1 MQIKKVKL
9 CNFSSYY
16 GETEIDLSTADKK
29 SIILIGGNNGA
40 GKTSLFTAIKLAL
53 YGPQCFHFQDKN
65 NQYTAKIKN
74 LINHDAYMEN
84 TVHSYVELIVSVP
97 MDRVDSD
104 YCIRREWVYEE
115 KRLSEKY
122 SVLCDGVALSDEDLD
137 FFQNFLFTV
146 IPPNL
151 FEFFFFDG
159 EEVGE
164 FFTTGHYNKYIRNAV
179 LTLCGYDTFNIIR
192 KFCSTYVNT
201 HEEDE
206 GLAETRQEY
215 QQTEKRRTALEIEIA
230 GLNDTILEIN
240 GRIENLTNDRIAL
253 ENQFQKSGGLTET
266 EQEKLQKKMETQD
279 RVKGDKSKRI
289 REFVEVTMPLFIV
302 RDLAEEAFQQMQKES
317 ELHSYQAIMEQLSDD
332 VLRKIVSQFED
343 RDPENL
349 AVALSKGIAQQLK
362 PTFDVE
368 NFQSIHDLSKEEEN
382 KAISMMVKLQNFD
395 ERQMIRACQEKA
407 EAVKKYEDAAQKLRN
422 SLPEIDANTYI
433 AKMAQLTQDI
443 QQYSDTLHECTIRLS
458 KAEEELEQTAKQEEN
473 LRKEMQVKS
482 KNRAAYTFT
491 GRMTQVMDA
500 MIRDVTHEKFKEVQ
514 KLTID
519 MFKRII
525 RKSDYVELI
534 ELDDKFNIN
543 LFKKQTYTVEELA
556 YLLRNIGIDEL
567 EYRLGTTG
575 MELAMKEFGCV
586 SSRELRSY
594 LLKNVTISQIG
605 IMDQKKLRLYKRME
619 MNQLSKG
626 EKQVFVLA
634 LYWAIIKAAGQKVPF
649 IIDTPFARIDT
660 EHREQITKSFF
671 TTISDQVII
680 LSTDEEVVGSY
691 YKMLAPNLAH
701 EYLLDYEQKT
711 GRTAVKNGYFAR

>member
-16 GETEIDLSTADKK
+16 GETEIDLSTAGKK

-53 YGPQCFHFQDKN
+53 YGPQCFHFQDRN

-159 EEVGE
+159 EEIGE

-206 GLAETRQEY
+206 GLAKTRQEY
-215 QQTEKRRTALEIEIA
+215 QQTENRRAALETEIA

-240 GRIENLTNDRIAL
+240 GRIENLTNDRSAL
-253 ENQFQKSGGLTET
+253 ETQFQKSGGLTEK
-266 EQEKLQKKMETQD
+266 EQETLRKKMETQE

-332 VLRKIVSQFED
+332 VLRKIVSQFEE

-349 AVALSKGIAQQLK
+349 AAALSNGIAQQLK
-362 PTFDVE
+362 PAFDVE

-395 ERQMIRACQEKA
+395 ERQMICVCQEKA

-458 KAEEELEQTAKQEEN
+458 KAEEELEQTAKQEES

-500 MIRDVTHEKFKEVQ
+500 MIRDVTHDKFKEVQ

-525 RKSDYVELI
+525 RKSDYVEMI

-594 LLKNVTISQIG
+594 LLNNVTISQIG
-605 IMDQKKLRLYKRME
+605 IMDQKKLQLYKRME
-619 MNQLSKG
+619 MSQLSKG

-691 YKMLAPNLAH
+691 YKMLSPNLAH
-701 EYLLDYEQKT
+701 EYLLDYGQKT
-711 GRTAVKNGYFAR
+711 GRTTVKNGYFAR

>member
-266 EQEKLQKKMETQD
+266 EQEKLRKKMETQD

>member
-266 EQEKLQKKMETQD
+266 EQEKLRKKMETQD

-534 ELDDKFNIN
+534 ELDDKYNIN